1 MTNVPGL
8 VSAEEYENLQFA
20 LILMHHYQLSDFINK
35 YSSVRSGI
43 DHLDRT
49 HFAKLHLKEL
59 FEFNWENCKSGSQ
72 PYNSLSHLIN
82 KLFKSTHL
90 IYKWSYIDQVTN

>member
-8 VSAEEYENLQFA
+8 VSAEQYENLQFS

-43 DHLDRT
+43 DHSERAHVAKPQFVNLIGKIANQVVSRIT
-49 HFAKLHLKEL
+49 HCH
-59 FEFNWENCKSGSQ
+59 
-72 PYNSLSHLIN
+72 I
-82 KLFKSTHL
+82 
-90 IYKWSYIDQVTN
+90 